1 MASSFWQERLVK
13 LQALVVNY
21 EDAIAYLTLNPTAEY
36 TLDTGQDR
44 QQVKKHDLA
53 ALQTSLN
60 SVLNMVATTEPR
72 SGGSAMVIIQA
83 C

>member
-1 MASSFWQERLVK
+1 MASNFWQERLVK
-13 LQALVVNY
+13 LQLLVVNY

-60 SVLNMVATTEPR
+60 SVLNMVATIEAR
-72 SGGSAMVIIQA
+72 CQGAAMVIIPE

>member
-72 SGGSAMVIIQA
+72 SGGAAMVIIQA